1 MMKKSYLRL
10 LNDESRKEFGGL
22 LLLDQLMRYDLLL
35 KEKDNIL
42 ETIVQLEEI
51 VGELKRGFFHSEE
64 KDQELNFHKEDL
76 SEAKD
81 ALSQIEKEM
90 DENEKFRIN
99 IALVEKDE
107 EVIEPLL

>member
-51 VGELKRGFFHSEE
+51 VGALKRGFFHSEE